1 MRDSMNDTLD
11 PPRALG
17 ILAGG
22 GPLPGRVAAAAAA
35 AGRKVFVI
43 GLEGF
48 ADRHV
53 IGAWPH
59 VFLRMGAVRS
69 IFGALREHGC
79 QDLVLIGPV
88 RRPSFLDLRPD
99 VDGAKMLARFGRAA
113 FTGDDGL
120 LSAVI
125 RVLGEEGFRVLG
137 MHEILNEALG
147 PRGLLSRAAPG
158 ANAMADVRRG
168 IAVTRAMGAVD
179 VGQCCVVSAGVVIA
193 VEAVEGTDA
202 MLSRCGAL
210 LDALGMEKPAGVL
223 VKSVKPGQ
231 DRRAD
236 LPTIGPDTIRHAAV
250 AGLAGVAYDAGGT
263 ILAEREACIARSDE
277 LGLFLLGFDPETTEK
292 GS

>member
-1 MRDSMNDTLD
+1 MSDSLKK
-11 PPRALG
+11 PRTLG

-35 AGRKVFVI
+35 AGRDVFVI

-48 ADRHV
+48 AEPGV
-53 IGAWPH
+53 ISAWPN
-59 VFLRMGAVRS
+59 VFLRMGAVGR
-69 IFGALREHGC
+69 IFAALRTHGC

-99 VDGAKMLARFGRAA
+99 ADAVKVLARIGRSA
-113 FTGDDGL
+113 FAGDDGL

-147 PRGLLSRAAPG
+147 PPGLLSRAGPDA
-158 ANAMADVRRG
+158 AAMADIARG
-168 IAVTRAMGAVD
+168 VEVTRALGRVD
-179 VGQCCVVSAGVVIA
+179 VGQSCVVRAGVVIA

-202 MLSRCGAL
+202 MVSRCGAL
-210 LDALGMEKPAGVL
+210 LDAMGMAKPAGVL

-236 LPTIGPDTIRHAAV
+236 LPTIGPDTIRHAAG

-263 ILAEREACIARSDE
+263 ILAERAACIARADE
-277 LGLFLLGFDPETTEK
+277 YGLFLLGFDPETTEK